1 MNSSSFVN
9 FRKKLQL
16 RVKPLPCDVNFFSSL
31 LTNINLNETY
41 KNFIQ
46 KPFVLFISVYNTHVV
61 TATTRKYFK
70 EKVVFISFVI
80 IYSTLSRIPIRIL
93 YNVNGGG
100 TYNIILITLPKVII
114 SPNQTPISF
123 FCVGLINL
131 LKYTLPEKGQRSK
144 TIEQ

>member
-1 MNSSSFVN
+1 MNSSSFIN

-61 TATTRKYFK
+61 TATTQKYFK
-70 EKVVFISFVI
+70 EKVVFISFVMNI
-80 IYSTLSRIPIRIL
+80 QLCHEFPSESYTTLMAEGPTTLSLLLCPKSSFHRTRLL
-93 YNVNGGG
+93 Y
-100 TYNIILITLPKVII
+100 P
-114 SPNQTPISF
+114 F
-123 FCVGLINL
+123 FV
-131 LKYTLPEKGQRSK
+131 SV
-144 TIEQ
+144 

>member
-70 EKVVFISFVI
+70 EKVVFISFVMNI
-80 IYSTLSRIPIRIL
+80 QLCHEFPSESYTTLMAEGPTTLSLLLCPKSSFHRTRLL
-93 YNVNGGG
+93 Y
-100 TYNIILITLPKVII
+100 P
-114 SPNQTPISF
+114 F
-123 FCVGLINL
+123 FV
-131 LKYTLPEKGQRSK
+131 SV
-144 TIEQ
+144 